1 MDVYVCSMNMLVE
14 VYDLWVEVDIL
25 SMWEVLLYTR
35 VKYCVQFLV
44 HACSVAYVPT
54 VQLREIV
61 PIGVRYFALAGTTTH
76 KQRGALRVS
85 AHSR

>member
-1 MDVYVCSMNMLVE
+1 MNMLVE
-14 VYDLWVEVDIL
+14 VYDLWIEVDIL

-44 HACSVAYVPT
+44 HVCSVAYIPT
-54 VQLREIV
+54 VRLREIV
-61 PIGVRYFALAGTTTH
+61 PIGVRYFALAGA